1 MGGMME
7 NKIYK
12 QDLLDAW
19 EAYEKAVKKWT
30 PLNMLPSR
38 PDVITGILYD
48 RMEDEREKF
57 VKLLVQ
63 YCLENGIEKS

>member
-1 MGGMME
+1 ME
-7 NKIYK
+7 SKIYE
-12 QDLLDAW
+12 QDLLNAWDAYA
-19 EAYEKAVKKWT
+19 EAAKKWT

-57 VKLLVQ
+57 VKIFVQ
-63 YCLENGIEKS
+63 YCLENGIEES